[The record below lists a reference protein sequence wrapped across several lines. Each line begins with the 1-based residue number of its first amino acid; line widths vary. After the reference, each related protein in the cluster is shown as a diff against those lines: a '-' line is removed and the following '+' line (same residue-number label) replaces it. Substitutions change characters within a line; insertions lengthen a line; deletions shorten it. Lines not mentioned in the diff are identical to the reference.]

1 MVRVLRAD
9 SWGGLVFGAVVES
22 GGAALAE
29 AAAVV
34 GTAEVPDM
42 AVDTRLSGPLST
54 RVTPYNLLLKLFI
67 IDI

>member
-9 SWGGLVFGAVVES
+9 SWGGLVCGAVVES

-29 AAAVV
+29 AAAAAAV

-42 AVDTRLSGPLST
+42 AMESDTRLLDPD
-54 RVTPYNLLLKLFI
+54 LLKA
-67 IDI
+67 